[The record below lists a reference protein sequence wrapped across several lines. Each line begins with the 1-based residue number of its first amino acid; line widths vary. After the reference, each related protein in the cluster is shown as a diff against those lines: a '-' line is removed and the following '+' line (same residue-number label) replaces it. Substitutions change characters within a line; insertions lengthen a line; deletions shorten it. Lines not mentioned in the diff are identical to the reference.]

1 MKEDICGELITLQFK
16 TTSGARFIGP
26 DSLPVESYTEA
37 ANIFV
42 DCADGEKYLQ
52 IDDTG
57 DYISYSG
64 SRRKTVKLSGKG
76 PSDDVRTSDNQ
87 ILTDKIQTH
96 REILISKSRVL
107 LQNTS
112 ISQK

>member
-1 MKEDICGELITLQFK
+1 MDCSIPKLKEDICGELITLQFK

-26 DSLPVESYTEA
+26 DSLPVESYREA

-76 PSDDVRTSDNQ
+76 PSDDVRT
-87 ILTDKIQTH
+87 TD
-96 REILISKSRVL
+96 
-107 LQNTS
+107 
-112 ISQK
+112 